1 MVLVVVVV
9 DVILAQPFSM
19 IQTPE
24 QGESLQAGDKVLVIT
39 KNGIQSHPV
48 ISFIHG
54 QPEVGEG
61 FLKIVSKVEKTLLIT
76 ADHLMFVELMSQAT
90 TIPARDVKR

>member
-48 ISFIHG
+48 ISFIFIHG

-61 FLKIVSKVEKTLLIT
+61 FLKIVSKIEKTLL
-76 ADHLMFVELMSQAT
+76 
-90 TIPARDVKR
+90 